1 MTNSVA
7 DKKIGKV
14 ITEKL
19 GIECKSGDAI
29 REVMRGIKSQMTNLI
44 SGISEDELKS
54 MTLGLAH
61 GLSRYTLK
69 FTVDKVDTMIVQVC
83 FRNFK

>member
-1 MTNSVA
+1 M
-7 DKKIGKV
+7 

-19 GIECKSGDAI
+19 GIECKAGDAVK
-29 REVMRGIKSQMTNLI
+29 EVMRGIKSQITNLLE
-44 SGISEDELKS
+44 GISEDEMKN

-69 FTVDKVDTMIVQVC
+69 FSVDKVDTMIVQV
-83 FRNFK
+83 